1 MMSSFSVLLYLY
13 DIGQYQH
20 QNSDL
25 HSPVSTE
32 FSLLQEILAE
42 INCLH
47 FSHFLLNSVYSAKT
61 FFLLQYDGIIVIWAL
76 SEQQNFSSLLLN
88 FFQIL
93 FKIFL
98 CIKISKYSTC
108 SSIHSKHVCYLYL
121 LCLDKVGNIKMWSWP
136 YSDVIKT
143 NRLFSYVIKWNLRSW
158 RLHIFCRPFNNIVF
172 AFIKKLQ
179 QF

>member
-1 MMSSFSVLLYLY
+1 MSPFFSYF
-13 DIGQYQH
+13 
-20 QNSDL
+20 
-25 HSPVSTE
+25 TE
-32 FSLLQEILAE
+32 FSLLSWNI
-42 INCLH
+42 
-47 FSHFLLNSVYSAKT
+47 
-61 FFLLQYDGIIVIWAL
+61 FLLQYDGIIVIWAL

-108 SSIHSKHVCYLYL
+108 SSIHGKHVCYLYL

-143 NRLFSYVIKWNLRSW
+143 NRLFSSVIKWNLRYY
-158 RLHIFCRPFNNIVF
+158 RLYKSQQSLQPSLWLFATILSEFETIFLEKFPSIIQVNEEINRSVASAVHNMLKCFHQ
-172 AFIKKLQ
+172 AFKV
-179 QF
+179 